1 MKNRTL
7 ALLFVGTLFFLLS
20 GCKSVAVLP
29 TKTPVKN
36 VDISALSAK
45 IKSSY
50 PKVNRMRSRIRV
62 TYDDGSRQQQIV
74 AQLRLESQKNIWLS
88 ASMIVPIAKLLIT
101 PEKVSFYEKFQKNY
115 FEGDIEGINKMLQ
128 LSFSYQ
134 DVENLFLGIPFLDL
148 GSGRWKQISNPQ
160 YYILLPQGKRNGIQ
174 PTLFFDPVTFLLT
187 EQRVLIPGT
196 NKNVSIRYLNH
207 TNIEGE
213 TVPQKV
219 EITLL
224 EGDQIQKVELE
235 FTRIDFPDTLTFPF
249 EIPGG
254 YKTLEF

>member
-1 MKNRTL
+1 MKYRIL
-7 ALLFVGTLFFLLS
+7 VLGLIGWLFIITS
-20 GCKSVAVLP
+20 SCKSVAVLP

-36 VDISALSAK
+36 VDVSALSAK

-74 AQLRLESQKNIWLS
+74 VQLRLESQKNIWLS

-101 PEKVSFYEKFQKNY
+101 PEKVFFYEKFQKNS
-115 FEGDIEGINKMLQ
+115 FEGKIEEINKMLE
-128 LSFSYQ
+128 LSFTYQ
-134 DVENLFLGIPFLDL
+134 DVENLLLGIPFLDP
-148 GSGRWKQISNPQ
+148 GSGRWKQISNPNQ
-160 YYILLPQGKRNGIQ
+160 YILLPQGKRNGIQ

-196 NKNVSIRYLNH
+196 NRNLSIRYLNH
-207 TNIEGE
+207 TRIEGE
-213 TVPQKV
+213 TLPQKV
-219 EITLL
+219 EITILD
-224 EGDQIQKVELE
+224 GDQIQKLELE

-249 EIPGG
+249 EIPEG